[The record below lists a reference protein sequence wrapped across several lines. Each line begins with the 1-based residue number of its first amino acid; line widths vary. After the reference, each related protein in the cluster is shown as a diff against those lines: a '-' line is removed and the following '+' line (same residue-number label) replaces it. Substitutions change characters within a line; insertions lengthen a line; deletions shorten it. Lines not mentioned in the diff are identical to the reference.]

1 MLVVCD
7 AETLAPVLK
16 IPGHASVLAFSPDGT
31 RIVAGQM
38 SGDVKVF
45 DARSG
50 AELLTLRGHTAY
62 VSDVAFSSD
71 GQRLV
76 TTAADGTARTW
87 ETAPIN
93 RAFIKSPSKEP

>member
-1 MLVVCD
+1 
-7 AETLAPVLK
+7 
-16 IPGHASVLAFSPDGT
+16 
-31 RIVAGQM
+31 M

-62 VSDVAFSSD
+62 VSDLAFSSN

-76 TTAADGTARTW
+76 TTGADGTARTW